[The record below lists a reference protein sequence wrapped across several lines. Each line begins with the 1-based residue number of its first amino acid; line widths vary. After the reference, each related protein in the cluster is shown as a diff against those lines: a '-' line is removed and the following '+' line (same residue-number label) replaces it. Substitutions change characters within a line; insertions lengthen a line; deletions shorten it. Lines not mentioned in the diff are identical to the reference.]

1 MSKGEETRA
10 RVLEAA
16 RQLINRKG
24 FRSTSVNDIIKVTGV
39 KKGNLYFHFASKEE
53 LGLAILRQAHE
64 DFMAFLCNNLKGD
77 RPLEKVSSLL
87 DAVFE
92 KQRRT
97 KFVGGCLF
105 GNTALELSDAND
117 RITQLIREV
126 FRGWTELL
134 AGVLREAQDAGDL
147 KVQVQPKVLAKH
159 IVASIEGGIM
169 MSRLSKNGDHLRD
182 CLSSIRVLLGIEP
195 K

>member
-1 MSKGEETRA
+1 M
-10 RVLEAA
+10 
-16 RQLINRKG
+16 
-24 FRSTSVNDIIKVTGV
+24 
-39 KKGNLYFHFASKEE
+39 
-53 LGLAILRQAHE
+53 
-64 DFMAFLCNNLKGD
+64 
-77 RPLEKVSSLL
+77 
-87 DAVFE
+87 
-92 KQRRT
+92 
-97 KFVGGCLF
+97 F

-134 AGVLREAQDAGDL
+134 ASVLREAQDAGDL
-147 KVQVQPKVLAKH
+147 KVQIQPEVLAKH

-182 CLSSIRVLLGIEP
+182 CLGSIRLLLGIEP